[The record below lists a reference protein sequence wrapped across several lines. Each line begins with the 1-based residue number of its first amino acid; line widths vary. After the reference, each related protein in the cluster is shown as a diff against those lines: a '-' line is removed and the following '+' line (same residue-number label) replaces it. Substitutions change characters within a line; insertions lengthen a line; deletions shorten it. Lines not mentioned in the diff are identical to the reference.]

1 MSSVGDA
8 AQDTPQGN
16 AAGSVGSSEVTEPQT
31 AQATEPQTAQ
41 AFEPQTAAATPRPA
55 PQSAEQQDNYL
66 EALQR
71 LKAEFDNYRRRVRE
85 QQNESA
91 EKATAAL
98 VEKLLPVVDACEAAL
113 SLSVFGSDAAVAG
126 SNIVAP
132 HDTSPGMAATNP
144 ATNTAGGTAAPGTTA
159 PTSTTAPGT
168 TAATNTAPAGTT
180 APANTAAATGRGGSD
195 YLEHEHQGL
204 VKLAELLF
212 STLQEHGLTALR
224 PEGQEFD
231 PNCHEAIEHSP
242 IGDGEISTSGPVVKE
257 VVRTGYVWRDQLL
270 RPAMVKVKG

>member
-31 AQATEPQTAQ
+31 TQATEPQTAQ

-85 QQNESA
+85 QQSESA

-144 ATNTAGGTAAPGTTA
+144 ATNTAGTTA

-168 TAATNTAPAGTT
+168 TAPATT
-180 APANTAAATGRGGSD
+180 AATGRGESD

-257 VVRTGYVWRDQLL
+257 VVRTGYIWRDQLL